1 MEFEF
6 VRGKKKRGRVS
17 MKIYLSHMAATC
29 KGLLIPLIILAQALF
44 QVLQIAY
51 WWIAWANPQ
60 TEGQLPKTSP
70 MVLLGVFMALAFGS
84 FCFIF
89 VRFVPVATSGLEA
102 G

>member
-1 MEFEF
+1 
-6 VRGKKKRGRVS
+6 

-44 QVLQIAY
+44 QVLQIASN

-60 TEGQLPKTSP
+60 IEGRLPKTSP

-102 G
+102 A

>member
-1 MEFEF
+1 
-6 VRGKKKRGRVS
+6 
-17 MKIYLSHMAATC
+17 MKIYLSHMAAPC

-60 TEGQLPKTSP
+60 NEGRLPKTSP
-70 MVLLGVFMALAFGS
+70 IVLLGVFMALAFES

-89 VRFVPVATSGLEA
+89 VRFVLVATSGLEA
-102 G
+102 A

>member
-1 MEFEF
+1 
-6 VRGKKKRGRVS
+6 

-44 QVLQIAY
+44 QVLQIASN

-60 TEGQLPKTSP
+60 TEGRLPKTSP
-70 MVLLGVFMALAFGS
+70 IVLLGVFMALAFES

-89 VRFVPVATSGLEA
+89 VRFVSVATSGLEA
-102 G
+102 A